1 MAEVATHSVEALEAC
16 MTAGVGSI
24 AAARGVTLTVL
35 ESRVRAGAGRFL
47 LNFTI
52 AGDVPPETLR
62 QIVEQ
67 SRTRSAVYAAL
78 SRDIPVDVTVTTR
91 KRS

>member
-1 MAEVATHSVEALEAC
+1 MAEVMTHSVAALEAC
-16 MTAGVGSI
+16 MTAGIGTI

-35 ESRVRAGAGRFL
+35 ESRAKAGAGRLL

-67 SRTRSAVYAAL
+67 SRTGSAVFATL
-78 SRDIPVDVTVTTR
+78 SRDIPVYVTVTTR
-91 KRS
+91 